1 MIEHRNLPAGGRNT
15 GGPNLTDLW
24 SGSGVEQTMEKL
36 GHDGG
41 RLEYLVT
48 LRSNR
53 SVDHISYGEERE
65 KNVQHWTLPVLQEF
79 EITFTRLGTAA
90 TKIAMEA
97 VAKRASLENMF
108 MMSGDLVG
116 E

>member
-1 MIEHRNLPAGGRNT
+1 MK
-15 GGPNLTDLW
+15 
-24 SGSGVEQTMEKL
+24 KL

-41 RLEYLVT
+41 RLENLVT

-53 SVDHISYGEERE
+53 SVECISYGEERE

-79 EITFTRLGTAA
+79 EITFTPLGAAA
-90 TKIAMEA
+90 TKTAMEA
-97 VAKRASLENMF
+97 VAKRASLENILK
-108 MMSGDLVG
+108 MSGDLVG